1 MKAIRCKSSSQVS
14 SQVMI
19 RFELVLLYLVLVT
32 AQKQS
37 DIAFQIFHGNIEKYE
52 LCVKLIRVCRNV
64 WDKEP
69 DYGDVKEPLPG
80 ENEVQDED
88 KAEYRKAHCVP
99 KGLSAYGEQQFWE
112 IAAKWQR
119 YIDDRFLI
127 QNLFMVIET
136 TNKGRNIKMAFGKWQ
151 GWCNRT
157 DVPNESTEPT
167 ETEEESTERNFNE
180 REELKYCNENGTFG
194 QFIFSEIDGTRKLD
208 RNMNR
213 ISEILKQLEKLAI
226 KNCCPYDSIR
236 DRLEIINDGIDIL
249 QNLQGKESTE
259 KPEYTDLNSD
269 LSRLKTRLED
279 FNVKNVQGS
288 GANYST
294 GKCCPNILIELNN
307 YKNNFLDN
315 LENINSQK
323 PSLNFQPLLEKAKNL
338 QDILLSQL
346 KDIRQLE
353 SSLGNKNNKN
363 TCCNDGKE
371 KIKNIEKILTDVEVK
386 DSLEELTK
394 LIEPLKESLAK
405 TNQTLSDAESLLNL
419 ENESIQ
425 KLNSLYGKEC
435 RHKDT
440 LIKNLHLNMSNLEHK
455 INNLSSINSVDWPKL
470 KKSVEAA
477 DEMVKKSPSVL
488 YNITIIRT
496 TIKRTLGRTQ
506 TSEDLE
512 SKNSSS
518 VRFCSNDS
526 IRINTSLEKIN
537 KDRKDTIAY
546 HELQDNIDKERIK
559 ELQDK
564 QKDLEKYDPKPIL
577 KSVFI
582 YRNTKPSSLQLE
594 INQLERDLDN
604 LTENGINKLDRQLQ
618 YTQLK
623 FEIEKEKLDRKVE
636 EQLKNINLFREEMKR
651 EQDLIDDRLAKLAA
665 TMKTPTEYDEKLR
678 KVEAEALEYQKQIES
693 YEKELLQRID
703 SLQQQLKDLDEAAEN
718 TEHRADI
725 CDAEC
730 DFGDLDSV
738 DKLIGRVKAVKSK
751 LAVEYKRTPSA
762 RKVKPRRQKP
772 KKKAG

>member
-19 RFELVLLYLVLVT
+19 RLGLVLLYLVVVG
-32 AQKQS
+32 AQRKT
-37 DIAFQIFHGNIEKYE
+37 DIAFQIFRGDIEKYE

-69 DYGDVKEPLPG
+69 DYGDADDPLPD

-88 KAEYRKAHCVP
+88 KTEYRKGHCVP

-136 TNKGRNIKMAFGKWQ
+136 TNNGRNTKMAFGKWQ
-151 GWCNRT
+151 GWCNRS
-157 DVPNESTEPT
+157 DLSSESTDPT
-167 ETEEESTERNFNE
+167 ETDEDSTESNFIE
-180 REELKYCNENGTFG
+180 KELEYCNENGTFG
-194 QFIFSEIDGTRKLD
+194 QFIIGEIDGTRKLD
-208 RNMNR
+208 QNINR
-213 ISEILKQLEKLAI
+213 ISEILIKLEKQAR

-249 QNLQGKESTE
+249 QSLQGKESAE

-269 LSRLKTRLED
+269 LSRLKGRLED
-279 FNVKNVQGS
+279 FNREI
-288 GANYST
+288 ANYST
-294 GKCCPNILIELNN
+294 GKCCPNILNELNDF
-307 YKNNFLDN
+307 KNRFVGN
-315 LENINSQK
+315 LENLNSQN
-323 PSLNFQPLLEKAKNL
+323 PNFDYQPLLEKEKNL
-338 QDILLSQL
+338 QDIIFSQQ
-346 KDIRQLE
+346 KVIRQIE
-353 SSLGNKNNKN
+353 STLANKNNKD
-363 TCCNDGKE
+363 TCCYDNKE
-371 KIKNIEKILTDVEVK
+371 KIKNMEKILIDLELE
-386 DSLEELTK
+386 DSLIELTK
-394 LIEPLKESLAK
+394 LIEPLKESLAN
-405 TNQTLSDAESLLNL
+405 TNKTLSDAENLFKL
-419 ENESIQ
+419 ENESLQ

-435 RHKDT
+435 RPKDT
-440 LIKNLHLNMSNLEHK
+440 LIKNLQLNVTNLEHK

-470 KKSVEAA
+470 KQSVEAVN
-477 DEMVKKSPSVL
+477 EMVTKSPSVL
-488 YNITIIRT
+488 YNITIVET
-496 TIKRTLGRTQ
+496 TIKRTRGRTQ
-506 TSEDLE
+506 ATE
-512 SKNSSS
+512 

-526 IRINTSLEKIN
+526 IKINEILEKIN
-537 KDRKDTIAY
+537 KDRKDTLAY
-546 HELQDNIDKERIK
+546 HELHDNIDKQRFK
-559 ELQDK
+559 EIQDK
-564 QKDLEKYDPKPIL
+564 QKDLANYETKPFFG
-577 KSVFI
+577 SGTF
-582 YRNTKPSSLQLE
+582 YRNDKPSSLQLE
-594 INQLERDLDN
+594 INQLEKDLDN

-623 FEIEKEKLDRKVE
+623 FEIEKEKLDRKVK

-665 TMKTPTEYDEKLR
+665 TMETPKEYDDKLR
-678 KVEAEALEYQKQIES
+678 KLEAEALEYPKQIES

-738 DKLIGRVKAVKSK
+738 DKLIGRVKAVKAK
-751 LAVEYKRTPSA
+751 LNE
-762 RKVKPRRQKP
+762 
-772 KKKAG
+772 